1 MDKAVNAF
9 FNTYKYTEI
18 SNVFDLALNY
28 RPNRIV
34 FTNQVP
40 GIRVQLLHAE

>member
-18 SNVFDLALNY
+18 SDIFDFSFDDGA
-28 RPNRIV
+28 NRVI
-34 FTNQVP
+34 FTDQIP
-40 GIRVQLLHAE
+40 GIRVQLFHA